1 VASVLVGR
9 DLPMSSQFDP
19 VVALLAFPPSP
30 SDARGADKSQDCTTT
45 LALTFSALEARSVL
59 EARESQLFGVY
70 VLVSGMSAG
79 WRRLLDG
86 LCMCVYVCV
95 CVHEY
100 LQNFC
105 LLCRY

>member
-1 VASVLVGR
+1 
-9 DLPMSSQFDP
+9 MSSQFDP
-19 VVALLAFPPSP
+19 VVALFALPPSP
-30 SDARGADKSQDCTTT
+30 SDARGADKSQDGTTT
-45 LALTFSALEARSVL
+45 LALTFSALD
-59 EARESQLFGVY
+59 ARESQLFGEY
-70 VLVSGMSAG
+70 VVVSGMSAG

-100 LQNFC
+100 IQNFC